1 VGPGLADAPH
11 WPQRQRG
18 ITLRKLVMMTFTQR
32 MRGAALLD
40 ARAYEDVEADTTATR
55 QAVAV
60 VLLASIADGIGLSA
74 VGALNVQVIATGT
87 LVATA
92 SWIAWAILTYLI
104 GTQLLP
110 EPGTRADVGQLLRTL
125 GFASTP
131 GLLRVFARIPVLG
144 LPIYVLATCWMLIAM
159 IVAVR
164 QALDYKSTARAIG
177 VCVAGWALSL
187 AVMVAMGMFFAPRVS

>member
-1 VGPGLADAPH
+1 
-11 WPQRQRG
+11 
-18 ITLRKLVMMTFTQR
+18 MMTVRRR
-32 MRGAALLD
+32 MLGAALLD
-40 ARAYEDVEADTTATR
+40 ARVYEEVEADVHATR

-74 VGALNVQVIATGT
+74 AGALNLQVLVTGI

-92 SWIAWAILTYLI
+92 GWMAWAILTYLI
-104 GTQLLP
+104 GTHFLP
-110 EPGTRADVGQLLRTL
+110 EPKTRADVGELLRTL

-131 GLLRVFARIPVLG
+131 GLLRVLARIPVLG
-144 LPIYVLATCWMLIAM
+144 LAIYVFATLWMLVAM

-164 QALDYKSTARAIG
+164 QALDYTSTARAVG

-187 AVMVAMGMFFAPRVS
+187 LMMALIGMLFAPGVS